1 MSILS
6 KEELSKEATELLQAI
21 DNYEQASTK
30 TDYEFT
36 DKEDYRIAVA
46 MDILRNHIKILR
58 DYELK
63 KHLERNK

>member
-1 MSILS
+1 MSVLS
-6 KEELSKEATELLQAI
+6 KEELSKEAMDLLQAI

-36 DKEDYRIAVA
+36 DTEDYRIAVA
-46 MDILRNHIKILR
+46 MDVLRNHIKMLR

-63 KHLERNK
+63 RHLERNK